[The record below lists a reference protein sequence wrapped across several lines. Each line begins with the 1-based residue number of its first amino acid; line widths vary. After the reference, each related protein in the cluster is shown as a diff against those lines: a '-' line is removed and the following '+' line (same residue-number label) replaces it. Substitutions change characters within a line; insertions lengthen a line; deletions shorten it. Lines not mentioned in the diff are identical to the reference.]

1 MAADG
6 TDLPDRIDADEPLP
20 GADVPAYLPDEDDP
34 GNTGVHDPG
43 IDRHDFASEWES
55 LWPDTETDPRESVPE
70 LEDILRRMLVRHGY
84 VLDDDDPAA
93 QGDEVEILAPYAS
106 VREVADAIRD
116 GEDVDPG
123 DIGQAILDALEVYE
137 ALIDRIEGG
146 AR

>member
-6 TDLPDRIDADEPLP
+6 TELPDSVDAVESLPDAD
-20 GADVPAYLPDEDDP
+20 GPAYLPDEDDP
-34 GNTGVHDPG
+34 GNTGLRDPG
-43 IDRHDFASEWES
+43 IDRHDFSSEWES
-55 LWPDTETDPRESVPE
+55 IWPDVETDPREALPE
-70 LEDILRRMLVRHGY
+70 LEDILRRMLLRHGY

-106 VREVADAIRD
+106 VRDVAAAVRD

-123 DIGQAILDALEVYE
+123 DIGQAILDALDVYE
-137 ALIDRIEGG
+137 ALIDRIEGR